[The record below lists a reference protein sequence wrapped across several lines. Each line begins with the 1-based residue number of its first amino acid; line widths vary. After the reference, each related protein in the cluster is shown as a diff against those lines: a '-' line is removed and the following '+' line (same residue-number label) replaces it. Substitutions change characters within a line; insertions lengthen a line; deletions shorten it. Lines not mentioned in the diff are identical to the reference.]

1 MKNISWNKQ
10 KIIFILIIAAIIVGD
25 QIAKYFAQTVL
36 PGEPGKS
43 AEFIDGFMRFI
54 YTENTGAA
62 FSLFGGATW
71 ILAIISGVM
80 AVVVIVLLFKT
91 KDIDSWLCK
100 LGLCFIAG
108 GAIGNLL
115 DRVFRGYVVDMMEFE
130 FVDFAVFNVADCFVT
145 FGAVMVC
152 IFIIWYW
159 EKSRKKQDVQED

>member
-1 MKNISWNKQ
+1 M
-10 KIIFILIIAAIIVGD
+10 
-25 QIAKYFAQTVL
+25 
-36 PGEPGKS
+36 
-43 AEFIDGFMRFI
+43 
-54 YTENTGAA
+54 
-62 FSLFGGATW
+62 
-71 ILAIISGVM
+71 
-80 AVVVIVLLFKT
+80 LLFKT